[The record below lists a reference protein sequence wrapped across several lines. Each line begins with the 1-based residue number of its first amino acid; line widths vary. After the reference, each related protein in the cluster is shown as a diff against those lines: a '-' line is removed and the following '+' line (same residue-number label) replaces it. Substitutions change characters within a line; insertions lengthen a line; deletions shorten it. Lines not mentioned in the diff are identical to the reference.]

1 MNDKTFSIGTVCQS
15 SPTTIGDTTYFLIRL
30 HDSADRL
37 LGVIGDK
44 AGFQDPAHKEN
55 SAVFYPLTAHNAAE
69 LRRRIDRLNPV
80 PLGKRASFGFGDRL
94 GVATPGHIEAMRT
107 SGAVDRV
114 APIFAQ
120 QSVRE
125 NTRTGRTP
133 QQVMDDAMWGIFQ
146 EGWTGIWGADADHV
160 KEIADLRPFVE
171 AGYTFYTIDPSD
183 HVDNEADSDG
193 VDTLKEKVMALPW
206 EALDSSTTDMESRYC
221 LKPVKLD
228 GLTLEFDE
236 EILLRAL
243 TKYGRA
249 LAHTIAVA
257 QALNSLMEGR
267 AFDLEMS
274 VDETDTPTSSH
285 EHYFIANEL
294 ARCEVPVVSV
304 APRFVGK
311 FQKGV
316 DYIGDV
322 GEFEREFEKH
332 VAIMQH
338 FGTYKISIHTGS
350 DKFSIYPIIA
360 RYTQGQAHVKT
371 AGTSYLEVLRVMSHV
386 DPALFRRVLD
396 LGHERFET
404 DRKSYFVDCQPAKVP
419 AGDQLADADLPGLL
433 DQFDSRQL
441 LHVTFGSV
449 LDVFGEQIFAML
461 ADHADEYRVALA
473 DHFRRHISPF
483 LWRHD

>member
-1 MNDKTFSIGTVCQS
+1 MHGKTFSIGTVYQS
-15 SPTTIGDTTYFLIRL
+15 SLTTVGDATFFLIRL
-30 HDSADRL
+30 HDGGRL
-37 LGVIGDK
+37 LGVIGDGT
-44 AGFQDPAHKEN
+44 GFQEPAAEEDN
-55 SAVFYPLTAHNAAE
+55 VVFYPLIPHHAAE

-80 PLGKRASFGFGDRL
+80 PLGTRTSFGFGDRL

-107 SGAVDRV
+107 GGAVDRV

-133 QQVMDDAMWGIFQ
+133 QQVMDAATWGIFQ
-146 EGWTGIWGADADHV
+146 EGWTQPWGADADHV
-160 KEIADLRPFVE
+160 KEIADLKPFVE

-228 GLTLEFDE
+228 GLILSFDE

-243 TKYGRA
+243 AKYGHA
-249 LAHTIAVA
+249 LAHTIVIA
-257 QALNSLMEGR
+257 QELASLMQGR
-267 AFDLEMS
+267 PFDLEMS
-274 VDETDTPTSSH
+274 VDETDTPTSIH

-294 ARCEVPVVSV
+294 ARCAVPVVSV

-322 GEFEREFEKH
+322 DEFEREFEKH
-332 VAIMQH
+332 VTIMRH

-371 AGTSYLEVLRVMSHV
+371 AGTSYLEVLRVMSRV
-386 DPALFRRVLD
+386 DPDLFRRVLD

-419 AGDQLADADLPGLL
+419 TGDQLPDVDLPGLL

-449 LDVFGEQIFAML
+449 LDVFGEPIFAML
-461 ADHADEYRVALA
+461 ADHAGEYQAALA
-473 DHFRRHISPF
+473 AHFRRHISPF
-483 LWRHD
+483 L